1 MAKSFWPWFDRS
13 GRFSALKAVA
23 LALEIAPAVWIAF
36 ALATDRLGARPI
48 VEAIHQTGLWAI
60 RFLLITLMASPAR
73 AIFNWHR
80 LVLIRRQ
87 LGLTALF
94 YAMAHVV
101 LYAWDQNWVAMKIAT
116 EILDRFYL
124 EIGFVALV
132 GLAVLGV
139 TSTDRALRRLG
150 HAWKRLHRLTYLV
163 AALGLFHFFLQ
174 SKANVAA
181 ATVMAGLFVWTM
193 TWRMIPSGPDREPLP
208 ILALA
213 LVAGLL
219 TAAIEFAWYGLA
231 TRIAPMRAL
240 AAELDVAY
248 GPHPAGQVLL
258 ACMSIAVATTL
269 FWARHRERLRRTVAF
284 DVALYAG
291 GGLISAALAFAFG
304 LTDDWLPDTWDFWQ
318 AAGAFVL
325 AMAALGL
332 LRRLLPRGRH
342 ALDAACAAILLLP
355 IVVGIAI

>member
-1 MAKSFWPWFDRS
+1 MWIV
-13 GRFSALKAVA
+13 VA
-23 LALEIAPAVWIAF
+23 LA
-36 ALATDRLGARPI
+36 TNRLGARPI
-48 VEAIHQTGLWAI
+48 LEAIHQTGLWSM

-80 LVLIRRQ
+80 LLLIRRQ

-94 YAMAHVV
+94 YAVAHVV
-101 LYAWDQNWVAMKIAT
+101 LYAWDQNWVAMKVAT
-116 EILDRFYL
+116 EILQRFYL
-124 EIGFVALV
+124 EVGFVALV
-132 GLAVLGV
+132 GLAVLGA

-150 HAWKRLHRLTYLV
+150 HAWKRLHQLTYIL
-163 AALGLFHFFLQ
+163 AALALFHFFLQ

-181 ATVMAGLFVWTM
+181 ATVMAGLFVWAM
-193 TWRMIPSGPDREPLP
+193 AWRMLPSGPDREPLP
-208 ILALA
+208 IFALA
-213 LVAGLL
+213 LLAGLL

-258 ACMSIAVATTL
+258 ACLSIAVAATL
-269 FWARHRERLRRTVAF
+269 FWARHRERLRHTVAF

-304 LTDDWLPDTWDFWQ
+304 LTDDWLPDDWEFWQ

-332 LRRLLPRGRH
+332 LRRWLPRGRH